1 MSRNLNSPFFPIP
14 PDEYSRDYMSSIV
27 QSFSTFIN
35 QVNNPGEGRNTFA
48 VFTNVPTTATGTE
61 PGTVYNDNTTLR
73 LASATAAN
81 NTVGVPLPS
90 FAVAALPAVET
101 GTLIYVS
108 NGAAG
113 SPVVAFGDGSNWL
126 RVDTRAAVST

>member
-1 MSRNLNSPFFPIP
+1 MSRNLNAPFFPVP
-14 PDEYSRDYMSSIV
+14 PDQYSRAYMSSLV

-35 QVNNPGEGRNTFA
+35 QVGNPGEGRNTFT
-48 VFTNVPTTATGTE
+48 VFTNVPTTATGNE
-61 PGTVYNDNTTLR
+61 SGTVYNDNTILR
-73 LASATAAN
+73 LASATAAS

-90 FAVAALPAVET
+90 YAVATLPAVET
-101 GTLIYVS
+101 GTLIYVT